1 MKSTKLKQ
9 NRKGF
14 TLTET
19 LMAVLI
25 LVLASVVMVTGIT
38 AAIRA
43 YQNMVDKANAQT
55 LLSTTMT
62 KLRTSLTNADDITV
76 SSDGKTLCY
85 TDTVTRNK
93 FVIASAEKGITLVNE
108 ISSGEAEERPEE
120 GSADLRDTLVS
131 QEAAS
136 RSMHVVCDFSCTGD
150 TVEVSNIKV
159 LRNKDG
165 FCLAELD
172 KSLIK
177 NW

>member
-1 MKSTKLKQ
+1 MKSSMLKQ

-62 KLRTSLTNADDITV
+62 ELR
-76 SSDGKTLCY
+76 
-85 TDTVTRNK
+85 
-93 FVIASAEKGITLVNE
+93 
-108 ISSGEAEERPEE
+108 
-120 GSADLRDTLVS
+120 
-131 QEAAS
+131 Q
-136 RSMHVVCDFSCTGD
+136 
-150 TVEVSNIKV
+150 V
-159 LRNKDG
+159 LQMQM
-165 FCLAELD
+165 
-172 KSLIK
+172 I
-177 NW
+177 